1 MKQCPKCHCDL
12 RVGEV
17 KQETGCLVYRRLCAN
32 RQCTNYKQIV
42 EEERREIRDADG
54 DAESPL
60 T

>member
-1 MKQCPKCHCDL
+1 MTCSKAGESL
-12 RVGEV
+12 RR
-17 KQETGCLVYRRLCAN
+17 KLCAN
-32 RQCTNYKQIV
+32 RQCANYKQIV